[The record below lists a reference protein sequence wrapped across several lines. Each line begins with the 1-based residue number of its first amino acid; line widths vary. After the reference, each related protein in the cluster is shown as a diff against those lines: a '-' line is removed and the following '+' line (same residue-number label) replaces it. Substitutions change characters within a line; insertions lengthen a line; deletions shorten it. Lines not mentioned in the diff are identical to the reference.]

1 MSVMKTLIRYSLDL
15 VLGSGKAMRIRTSQ
29 FVLAALLMLASIGVL
44 FFMKSVGI
52 GGMGDVRLW
61 AACSTAGLM
70 IVYALIR
77 SGYSLRWADPSLA
90 FVQMLFA
97 IACNAA
103 AFALAGDGRGVTL
116 PLLAVIL
123 MFGMFGLSI
132 QQVITVAVYGLML
145 FAEAILFS
153 LLRETERTTYYL
165 YGAYYFMVVIVLAS
179 STFLTWRLC
188 EMREH
193 MRHQKLQLTRALEK
207 IQQTAN
213 YDELTGAA
221 NRRHMLQLIQYESQR
236 SDRSANPLLVAMLDI
251 DYFKRIN
258 DTYGHQA
265 GDVALQKFTKTVQ
278 EKIRVTDTLARW
290 GGEEYLILLTETELD
305 VGLICLER
313 VRAAVAADVVKFAGS
328 WISLTVSIGVTR
340 YQPGEA
346 FEKTL
351 TRADEALY
359 AAKAQGRNQIVCLQ
373 QSTDTVDSMHDISK
387 VKAG

>member
-1 MSVMKTLIRYSLDL
+1 
-15 VLGSGKAMRIRTSQ
+15 
-29 FVLAALLMLASIGVL
+29 
-44 FFMKSVGI
+44 
-52 GGMGDVRLW
+52 
-61 AACSTAGLM
+61 
-70 IVYALIR
+70 
-77 SGYSLRWADPSLA
+77 
-90 FVQMLFA
+90 
-97 IACNAA
+97 
-103 AFALAGDGRGVTL
+103 
-116 PLLAVIL
+116 
-123 MFGMFGLSI
+123 
-132 QQVITVAVYGLML
+132 
-145 FAEAILFS
+145 
-153 LLRETERTTYYL
+153 
-165 YGAYYFMVVIVLAS
+165 MVVIVLAS

-193 MRHQKLQLTRALEK
+193 MRHQKLQLTQALEK

-373 QSTDTVDSMHDISK
+373 QSADTVDSMPDISK